1 MSSILRKNF
10 TKHTSVTEFVEIQ
23 SATYDDNIVGENLLF
38 PFTYSNGVLDIAL
51 IDNFEARMIT
61 LSGRDPSTDP
71 MYKVKLLGGTGVVT
85 TIGNNFKNYIRAWKT
100 EDISL
105 TDIVVDSPI
114 TVFKPATVTRV
125 QMVGIINDGGP
136 YEESSVPPS
145 YNYTIGSPANNYR
158 SVWVFDTPLTISYK
172 NEGDQDRYI
181 TFFSR
186 LYED

>member
-1 MSSILRKNF
+1 
-10 TKHTSVTEFVEIQ
+10 VTEFVEIQ
-23 SATYDDNIVGENLLF
+23 SPCYNDNSIGKVILF

-51 IDNFEARMIT
+51 IDNFQARMIT
-61 LSGRDPSTDP
+61 LSGRSPDNQPD
-71 MYKVKLLGGTGVVT
+71 YLVKLLGGTGVVT
-85 TIGNNFKNYIRAWKT
+85 SIGDNFKNYIRSWKT

-125 QMVGIINDGGP
+125 QMCGISTNDA

-145 YNYTIGSPANNYR
+145 NNYTIGSPANNYR

-172 NEGDQDRYI
+172 NAGNQDRYI
-181 TFFSR
+181 T
-186 LYED
+186 LYSKFDED